1 MTSIHVEPN
10 TIHINA
16 KRVIETRIAESMGF
30 NKYKQIMER
39 VRNTN
44 VSSDKDFQRTFN
56 SYYRIRRNEEWQ
68 TIFYDLFETIK
79 DSEPSFEQI
88 ISGLYKNT
96 GNIEASFSSKMLAT
110 INSDMPIWDR
120 YDVHNLCLNVKGK
133 TKEEQLRCTVDLY
146 DQMVRW
152 YSIFLDTPNGREC
165 IEEFDRILP
174 EYKWMSSVK
183 KIDFYLWSIRE

>member
-1 MTSIHVEPN
+1 MTCTHVEPN
-10 TIHINA
+10 AMHINA
-16 KRVIETRIAESMGF
+16 KSVIETRIAESMGF
-30 NKYKQIMER
+30 NKYKRIMER
-39 VRNTN
+39 VRKTD
-44 VSSDKDFQRTFN
+44 VSSDEDFQRTFN

-68 TIFYDLFETIK
+68 TIYYDLFEKIK
-79 DSEPSFEQI
+79 DSQPSFEQI
-88 ISGLYKNT
+88 IRTLYKNT

-120 YDVHNLCLNVKGK
+120 YVVQNLCLKVKGK

-146 DQMVRW
+146 DQMVQW
-152 YSIFLDTPNGREC
+152 YRTFLNTPNGKEC
-165 IEEFDRILP
+165 IEEFDCILP

>member
-1 MTSIHVEPN
+1 MTSMHVEPN
-10 TIHINA
+10 TMHINA
-16 KRVIETRIAESMGF
+16 KRVIETRIADSMGF

-68 TIFYDLFETIK
+68 IIFYDLFETIK

-88 ISGLYKNT
+88 IRALYKNT

-120 YDVHNLCLNVKGK
+120 YVVHNLCLNVKGK

>member
-10 TIHINA
+10 TMHINA

-30 NKYKQIMER
+30 NKYKQIMEK

-79 DSEPSFEQI
+79 DSEPSFGQI
-88 ISGLYKNT
+88 IRVLYKNT

-120 YDVHNLCLNVKGK
+120 YVVHNLCLNVKGK

>member
-1 MTSIHVEPN
+1 M
-10 TIHINA
+10 HINA

-30 NKYKQIMER
+30 NKYKHIMER
-39 VRNTN
+39 VRNTD
-44 VSSDKDFQRTFN
+44 VSSDEDFQRTFN

-68 TIFYDLFETIK
+68 TIYYDLFETIK
-79 DSEPSFEQI
+79 DSQPSFEQI
-88 ISGLYKNT
+88 IRTLYKNT

-120 YDVHNLCLNVKGK
+120 YVVNNLCLKVKGK
-133 TKEEQLRCTVDLY
+133 TKEEQLSCTVDLY
-146 DQMVRW
+146 DQMVRR
-152 YSIFLDTPNGREC
+152 YRTFLDTPNGKEC

>member
-1 MTSIHVEPN
+1 M
-10 TIHINA
+10 HINA
-16 KRVIETRIAESMGF
+16 KRVIETRIAESMGV
-30 NKYKQIMER
+30 NKYRQIMER
-39 VRNTN
+39 VRNTD
-44 VSSDKDFQRTFN
+44 VSSDEDFQRTFN

-68 TIFYDLFETIK
+68 VIYYDLFEAIK
-79 DSEPSFEQI
+79 DSQPSFEQI
-88 ISGLYKNT
+88 IRTLYKNT

-120 YDVHNLCLNVKGK
+120 YVVQNLCLKVKGK
-133 TKEEQLRCTVDLY
+133 TKEEQLSCTVDLY

-152 YSIFLDTPNGREC
+152 YRTFLDTPNGKEC
-165 IEEFDRILP
+165 IEEFERILP